1 MIRWFLR
8 WVLRVV
14 VLAVVLLVI
23 AIVVDFVTH
32 RVQPNSV
39 LVLQLDG
46 PVVERGESGVA
57 GLVGQH
63 QTALNV
69 IRKALTD
76 GAVDPRITGLAVEVF
91 DPQMELAQ
99 AQELCTMIRD
109 FKAHGKWTAAYLE
122 SAGDFGPG
130 NTPFL
135 VASAAGDISMMPQGE
150 LNLVGVSIR
159 EIFARGTLDWVGVE
173 PQMFA
178 IGKYKTAANI
188 FTEKDFTPPQREE
201 DESLVGDLFDQIVTQ
216 AASQRHLT
224 VAAVTALVD
233 QAPLTAD
240 QGLKNKL
247 VDRLEYHDQFR
258 ERIKH
263 HGGQLHPILKYTDYA
278 RDYLIP
284 PLRHKPRIAVIYGDG
299 AIERGAGGFDP
310 LLSPNGE
317 AMGSDEMV
325 KAFREA
331 REDDSVRA
339 VIFRINSPG
348 GSVIASELIRRQV
361 ELTAHRKPVVVS
373 MAGYAASGG
382 YWVATPANEV
392 IADPG
397 TITGSIGVLGGK
409 FNFSAMAQKLGVN
422 SGAVSRGAN
431 VTMFDSFTNFT
442 PAQQKIFADQILGN
456 TYQFFLK
463 IVAEQRHLT
472 VDQVNQIAQG
482 RVWTGQQALQNK
494 LVDALGGFDVALAA
508 ARRLAKLDPKQ
519 PVEFVELPEEPGL
532 LERLGGDSGDDNS
545 MLSPMMMRL
554 LAPALRVARAAM
566 IHEAFG
572 QAYCPLIPTL

>member
-1 MIRWFLR
+1 MIRRFFR
-8 WVLRVV
+8 WVLRTI
-14 VLAVVLLVI
+14 VLAIVLLVI
-23 AIVVDFVTH
+23 AIVVDFFTH
-32 RVQPNSV
+32 RVQPDSV

-46 PVVERGESGVA
+46 PVVERGESGIA
-57 GLVGQH
+57 GLVSAH
-63 QTALNV
+63 RTALNV
-69 IRKALTD
+69 VRKALAD
-76 GAVDPRITGLAVEVF
+76 GAADPRIAGLAVELF
-91 DPQMELAQ
+91 DPHMELAQ
-99 AQELCTMIRD
+99 AQELCAMIRD
-109 FKAHGKWTAAYLE
+109 FADHGKWTAAYLE

-135 VASAAGDISMMPQGE
+135 VASAAGEISMMPQGE

-159 EIFARGTLDWVGVE
+159 ELFARGTLDWIGVQ
-173 PQMFA
+173 PQMYA

-188 FTEKDFTPPQREE
+188 FTQKDFTPPQREE
-201 DESLVGDLFDQIVTQ
+201 DEALVGDIFNQIVGQ
-216 AASQRHLT
+216 AARQRHMTIEALK
-224 VAAVTALVD
+224 ALVD
-233 QAPLTAD
+233 QAPLTAE

-258 ERIKH
+258 ERVKH

-284 PLRHKPRIAVIYGDG
+284 PLRHQARIAVIYGDG
-299 AIERGAGGFDP
+299 AIQRGAGGFDP

-317 AMGSDEMV
+317 AIGSDEMV
-325 KAFREA
+325 KAFRDA

-382 YWVATPANEV
+382 YWVATPANQV

-409 FNFSAMAQKLGVN
+409 FNIAGMAQKLGVN

-431 VTMFDSFTNFT
+431 VTMFDSFTAFT
-442 PAQQKIFADQILGN
+442 PAQEKIFQDQILGN
-456 TYQFFLK
+456 TYQFFVK
-463 IVAEQRHLT
+463 IVAERRHMT
-472 VDQVNQIAQG
+472 VDQVDKIAQG
-482 RVWTGQQALQNK
+482 RVWTGEQALQNK
-494 LVDALGGFDVALAA
+494 LVDALGGFDAALGA
-508 ARRLAKLDPKQ
+508 ARRLAKLGAKQ
-519 PVEFVELPEEPGL
+519 PIEFVELPEQPGL
-532 LERLGGDSGDDNS
+532 LERLGGGGGVHPAALN
-545 MLSPMMMRL
+545 PMMMRL
-554 LAPALRVARAAM
+554 LAPAVRIARAAM
-566 IHEAFG
+566 MREMFG
-572 QAYCPLIPTL
+572 QAYCPLMPAL